1 MVGILVA
8 KTLLKMGVGNMTW
21 LDLKNA
27 KSKEIAKE
35 LDPLYKYANCVDC
48 PTEWFFPLEKRGG
61 KYKAEPGSSLFNA
74 FTTCNECKVKDECF
88 NFAKKHGCVG
98 VWGGK
103 LFIGGK
109 VSKAKI
115 GR

>member
-1 MVGILVA
+1 M
-8 KTLLKMGVGNMTW
+8 NW

-35 LDPLYKYANCVDC
+35 LNPLYKYANCVDC
-48 PTEWFFPLEKRGG
+48 PTDWFFPPNKRGG
-61 KYKAEPGSSLFNA
+61 KHKANPGSDLFNA
-74 FTTCNECKVKDECF
+74 FTTCNGCKVKDECF

-109 VSKAKI
+109 ISKAKI

>member
-1 MVGILVA
+1 
-8 KTLLKMGVGNMTW
+8 MTW

-48 PTEWFFPLEKRGG
+48 PTDWFFPLEKRGG

-74 FTTCNECKVKDECF
+74 FTTCN
-88 NFAKKHGCVG
+88 
-98 VWGGK
+98 
-103 LFIGGK
+103 
-109 VSKAKI
+109 
-115 GR
+115 

>member
-1 MVGILVA
+1 
-8 KTLLKMGVGNMTW
+8 MTW
-21 LDLKNA
+21 LDSKNA
-27 KSKEIAKE
+27 KSEEVAKE
-35 LDPLYKYANCVDC
+35 LHPIYKYANCVDC
-48 PTEWFFPLEKRGG
+48 PTDWFFPLEKRGG

-103 LFIGGK
+103 LFISGK